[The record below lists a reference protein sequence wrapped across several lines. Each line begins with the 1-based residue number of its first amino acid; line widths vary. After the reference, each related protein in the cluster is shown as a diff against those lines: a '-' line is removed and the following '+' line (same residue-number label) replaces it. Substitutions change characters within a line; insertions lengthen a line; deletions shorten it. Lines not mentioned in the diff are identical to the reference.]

1 MSVPPRWADLPP
13 ELLAVV
19 SGRLHD
25 AADFVRFHAVCTRWR
40 DSLPQTTALRPAFF
54 PWLISPPT
62 GYECSHVNLRC
73 VFSKTSYLAVARA
86 PAMFSNRRMV
96 ARADGSAAWF
106 FTVGS
111 RPTLV
116 DPLTGGVTALPSF
129 PDDDEKTTRRME
141 ISRGII
147 YGDDTV
153 FLYNFSYSD
162 CEDLDEDDDETEQQI
177 DVCFNTAVL
186 RPGDT
191 AWKFVHRPL
200 EGYNENEV
208 EGEYEIYDNRFLA
221 AYRVDERKTLL
232 CMDREDQHDTWAW
245 YFLEEWGP
253 SAATD
258 DTYLREEVDA
268 TGWYVESSHNIESRG
283 ELLQVTVVVQQDR
296 GFIYQGAAAQAS
308 ALVVWVH
315 AWEEEVD
322 ADGERRLRWV
332 RKDGQRFAD
341 RVMFLGF
348 PTSFAV
354 EATRFHGGED
364 DVSGG
369 SVYLLHH
376 RKSELHGL
384 ASRGVFRYN
393 LLDDKAKFIERLPPD
408 PESSGQKSEACLWFM
423 PQPSIAPTQ
432 VIRERLEGADHRNMR
447 RISTCR
453 MKRQPKQP
461 KAPFFSFLVQN
472 LPPGVDSSRLCS
484 FFGKH
489 GQVSAAEVISPG
501 TARVT
506 MFMETVDRLD
516 DAEATLDGLVLD
528 GCTLT
533 VKW

>member
-1 MSVPPRWADLPP
+1 M
-13 ELLAVV
+13 
-19 SGRLHD
+19 
-25 AADFVRFHAVCTRWR
+25 
-40 DSLPQTTALRPAFF
+40 
-54 PWLISPPT
+54 
-62 GYECSHVNLRC
+62 
-73 VFSKTSYLAVARA
+73 
-86 PAMFSNRRMV
+86 MFSNRRLV

-116 DPLTGGVTALPSF
+116 DPLTGGVTDLPSF
-129 PDDDEKTTRRME
+129 PEDDEKTVRRME

-162 CEDLDEDDDETEQQI
+162 YEDLDEDDDEREQQI

-200 EGYNENEV
+200 EGYSEDEV

-232 CMDREDQHDTWAW
+232 CVDGEDQHGTWAW
-245 YFLEEWGP
+245 YFLAEWGP

-268 TGWYVESSHNIESRG
+268 TGWW
-283 ELLQVTVVVQQDR
+283 TVVVRQDT
-296 GFIYQGAAAQAS
+296 GFIYQGAEAQAS

-315 AWEEEVD
+315 AWEEGVD
-322 ADGERRLRWV
+322 ANGERRFRWV
-332 RKDGQRFAD
+332 RKDGRSFAD

-354 EATRFHGGED
+354 EATRFRGGED

-369 SVYLLHH
+369 CVYLLHH

-384 ASRGVFRYN
+384 ASHGVFRYN

-408 PESSGQKSEACLWFM
+408 PESSGQKSEACMWFM
-423 PQPSIAPTQ
+423 PQPSIAPIQ
-432 VIRERLEGADHRNMR
+432 VIRQMR
-447 RISTCR
+447 EAQEACHPMRISTIR
-453 MKRQPKQP
+453 MDRQPKLSMV
-461 KAPFFSFLVQN
+461 PFFSFLVQN

-484 FFGKH
+484 FFNKH
-489 GQVSAAEVISPG
+489 GKVSAAEVISPR